1 MPEVLLYVYC
11 HYITIYPKGELLWKN
26 DGFFLSIEP
35 GLYVTP
41 RNYEWYSLITM
52 KKNINYYNFI
62 SIGQRWY
69 VRFFRWRK

>member
-1 MPEVLLYVYC
+1 MC
-11 HYITIYPKGELLWKN
+11 TAITLQSIQRENFFGRTMDFSYP
-26 DGFFLSIEP
+26 IEP
-35 GLYVTP
+35 GLYVIP